1 MFKLFFFWGLCINI
15 LGYIFVVDEKNF
27 GIYVL
32 DKDGI
37 FLVMLIILD
46 EVKVVLIFLCIDD

>member
-1 MFKLFFFWGLCINI
+1 M
-15 LGYIFVVDEKNF
+15 GYIFVVDENNF

-32 DKDGI
+32 DKEGR
-37 FLVMLIILD
+37 FLVLLIILD

>member
-1 MFKLFFFWGLCINI
+1 M
-15 LGYIFVVDEKNF
+15 GYIFVVDEKNF

>member
-1 MFKLFFFWGLCINI
+1 M
-15 LGYIFVVDEKNF
+15 GYIFVVDENNF

-32 DKDGI
+32 DKDGR

-46 EVKVVLIFLCIDD
+46 EVKVVLIFLCNDD